1 MAEKVNQSNVDY
13 LVSLLKGNQQQQQQ
27 TSSRVDYLV
36 SLLQKQDTA
45 SKRAELQRKVREGE
59 AETERLRKKQVGE
72 AGWGS
77 GLTMGVADLGLGALQ
92 GIGWLGD
99 KVNAGINAAT
109 GSSLPTNG
117 YEAATKYARNLN
129 ADYAQARENAGRS
142 GFDAWRLTGNIAPT
156 VLVPHFMGA
165 PSVLGVSARGAPM
178 LSRATGLAALQNA
191 GIGAGFGAGMYADDA
206 GQRLQNMTLGA
217 LGGAA
222 GGVIADRLIPAV
234 AGKAVQAT
242 VGARAAPAPSAAETA
257 RQARRQVFT
266 ALQSQGIDIR
276 TVRKEVLR
284 AMQAEVADA
293 LKAGKVIDP
302 KSIARQSALKSV
314 GIRGTRA
321 QVSGD
326 AAQWQAERALSKLQ
340 EVGDPLRYKYV
351 GDHAALSGKLDE
363 ISLQTGG
370 RQVDQVEAMT
380 GVFDALRSN
389 DARRQAVVR
398 DLYDKA
404 RNMTGNDMQLNAAR
418 FVNNVTNDLES
429 NGLGTFLKTDVR
441 GILRGLFDG
450 KAPLT
455 LAKKEELVKILN
467 ARLNNTTDGSQR
479 YALQIVRNRLEQ
491 ETLDTLDD
499 LGASMA
505 SSSIGGPGVNPGVIQ
520 PATNDAVQ
528 AWQAARAAAA
538 QRFGV
543 NKRTPAIQAALD
555 DAAPDKALQ
564 RLVLG
569 ADTRDL
575 RALVTELKGNPAA
588 MNDLRR
594 QVIEHIAAQS
604 VNPNNGQF
612 RPSAMRKVLTSLGDR
627 RLSMLFSKDQ
637 VARLKQIDAA
647 AHYLITEPLGANV
660 NHSNTAAELV
670 NHLNRATG
678 MIPKFPGAGFVS
690 GTLSRGVDFVK
701 KSTDVAKVNTAM
713 KGGVNATKPPRQVTA
728 EELALMD
735 RLGVTFDESG
745 KLVRA
750 AGMLG
755 GGNAS
760 NR

>member
-156 VLVPHFMGA
+156 VLVPQAMGA
-165 PSVLGVSARGAPM
+165 PSVLGVSARGAPL

-222 GGVIADRLIPAV
+222 GGVIADRLIPSI

-302 KSIARQSALKSV
+302 QSIARQSALESV

-340 EVGDPLRYKYV
+340 EVGDPLRYKYI

-363 ISLQTGG
+363 IGLQTGG

-389 DARRQAVVR
+389 DVQRRSAVNALYEQARQI
-398 DLYDKA
+398 
-404 RNMTGNDMQLNAAR
+404 TGNDMPLDANRMMAAMNA
-418 FVNNVTNDLES
+418 DLDS
-429 NGLGTFLKTDVR
+429 HGLEYFLKGEIR
-441 GILRGLFDG
+441 GIFRDVTR
-450 KAPLT
+450 KKNPVPLT
-455 LAKKEELVKILN
+455 LAKKEAILKAIN
-467 ARLNNTTDGSQR
+467 SRLNNTTDGSQR
-479 YALQIVRNRLEQ
+479 YALQIARQHLEQ
-491 ETLDTLDD
+491 EVTQTMDD
-499 LGASMA
+499 IGASMA
-505 SSSIGGPGVNPGVIQ
+505 NTAQ
-520 PATNDAVQ
+520 PFSNDAVQ
-528 AWQAARAAAA
+528 AWQTARAAAA

-647 AHYLITEPLGANV
+647 AHYLITEPLGSSV
-660 NHSNTAAELV
+660 GHSNTAAELV

-678 MIPKFPGAGFVS
+678 MIPKFPGSGFLG

-701 KSTDVAKVNTAM
+701 KSADVAKVNTAM
-713 KGGVNATKPPRQVTA
+713 NGGMNATKPPRQVTA

-735 RLGVTFDESG
+735 RLGVTFDASG

-750 AGMLG
+750 TGMLG

>member
-1 MAEKVNQSNVDY
+1 
-13 LVSLLKGNQQQQQQ
+13 
-27 TSSRVDYLV
+27 
-36 SLLQKQDTA
+36 
-45 SKRAELQRKVREGE
+45 
-59 AETERLRKKQVGE
+59 
-72 AGWGS
+72 
-77 GLTMGVADLGLGALQ
+77 
-92 GIGWLGD
+92 
-99 KVNAGINAAT
+99 
-109 GSSLPTNG
+109 
-117 YEAATKYARNLN
+117 
-129 ADYAQARENAGRS
+129 
-142 GFDAWRLTGNIAPT
+142 
-156 VLVPHFMGA
+156 
-165 PSVLGVSARGAPM
+165 
-178 LSRATGLAALQNA
+178 
-191 GIGAGFGAGMYADDA
+191 MYADDA

-222 GGVIADRLIPAV
+222 GGVIADRLIPGI

-242 VGARAAPAPSAAETA
+242 VGAKSAPAPSAAETA

-340 EVGDPLRYKYV
+340 EVGDPLRYKYI
-351 GDHAALSGKLDE
+351 GDHAALSSKLDE
-363 ISLQTGG
+363 IGLQTGG

-398 DLYDKA
+398 DLYDQA

-505 SSSIGGPGVNPGVIQ
+505 SSSIGGPGVSPSAIQ

-647 AHYLITEPLGANV
+647 AHYLITEPLGSSV
-660 NHSNTAAELV
+660 GHSNTAAELV

-678 MIPKFPGAGFVS
+678 MIPKFPGSGFLG

-701 KSTDVAKVNTAM
+701 KSADVAKVNTAM
-713 KGGVNATKPPRQVTA
+713 NGGVNATKPPRQVTA

-735 RLGVTFDESG
+735 RLGVTFDASG

-750 AGMLG
+750 TGMLG